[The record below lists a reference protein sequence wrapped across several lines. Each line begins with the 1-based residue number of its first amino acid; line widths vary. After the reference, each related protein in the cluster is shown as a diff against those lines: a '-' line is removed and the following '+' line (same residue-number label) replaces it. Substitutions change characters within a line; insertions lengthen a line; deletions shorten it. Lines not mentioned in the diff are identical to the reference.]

1 MLKQRI
7 ITALILTAIFLSML
21 FGVNLWFDGAL
32 YFSCFIACVLLI
44 GAWEWA
50 KLSGYNNPW
59 QRILYVVAMAILLL
73 VTACFIELTCFI
85 DLNSSHQQALYF
97 AGIKSILLVGC
108 AWWALALLLVQ
119 GYPSS
124 AILWGHK
131 MLRLFMGVLVL
142 VPTWVALVYLRF
154 QPQGAWLVLMMI
166 GIVAVAD
173 IGGYFTGRRFGK
185 HKLAPAVSPGKTLE
199 GFLGGLV
206 SNLILAIGVSYFGQI
221 SLPILLAIVIPTS
234 LFSVL
239 GDLLESMLKRHQ
251 GIKDSGSILPG
262 HGGILDRVDSITAA
276 APVFALCLL
285 ASGWGL
291 GQ

>member
-50 KLSGYNNPW
+50 KLSGYQKNW
-59 QRILYVVAMAILLL
+59 QRILYVVVTAILL
-73 VTACFIELTCFI
+73 VITARFIGLDVSRAQE
-85 DLNSSHQQALYF
+85 LNSVE
-97 AGIKSILLVGC
+97 IKSLLVVSC
-108 AWWALALLLVQ
+108 TWWAVALLLVQ

-124 AILWGHK
+124 AILWGHPYV
-131 MLRLFMGVLVL
+131 RLLMGTLVL

-206 SNLILAIGVSYFGQI
+206 SNLILAIGVSYFGEI